1 MGISRGA
8 SYNPI
13 ANLVPLKGNFFGNLG
28 TIDPDKAIT
37 GKLKENLNT
46 DPTKKHVTQILS
58 YPESVSS
65 DPMQGHFIIFEIL
78 TQKKAEMSGQKLYN
92 DIKTVVKNAAGAAVE
107 AVADAVGLAGS
118 AAASSSHT
126 PTSAVDKNKPNSIQI
141 ANQATTRLST
151 VIALYMPPSVSVEYK
166 MNYNEHEIGA
176 VAGATNSAIQ
186 AFSNQ
191 EAGIVAWKGL
201 KAMGAGLLKTAVDNI
216 PSVQGISE
224 VLQIHAGS
232 IITPRMELMF
242 EGLSRRNFSYNF
254 TFLPKSVKEAK
265 TVEEIVKLFKFHS
278 ASDYGGALSGMAGT
292 VMSHL
297 GGADGVRTM
306 TIPDLFDI
314 KYMYM
319 GGDNTHL
326 NKIKTCV
333 LSNISVEYGAERYTA
348 YDGGRPQTTK
358 LALSFTELELI
369 TKTYIA
375 DGY

>member
-1 MGISRGA
+1 M
-8 SYNPI
+8 
-13 ANLVPLKGNFFGNLG
+13 FGNYVHVNGNLPSS
-28 TIDPDKAIT
+28 TNSQAEAIT
-37 GKLKENLNT
+37 GKLRETLNRDAT
-46 DPTKKHVTQILS
+46 RKHVTQILS

-78 TQKKAEMSGQKLYN
+78 TQNKAEMTGRQLYN
-92 DIKTVVKNAAGAAVE
+92 NIVNVVEQTGEELSRGLDGARQLAAQQRTQSS
-107 AVADAVGLAGS
+107 AGG
-118 AAASSSHT
+118 T
-126 PTSAVDKNKPNSIQI
+126 NKPNSIQI

-166 MNYNEHEIGA
+166 MKYGDTEIGA
-176 VAGATNSAIQ
+176 IAEGANSAIQ
-186 AFSNQ
+186 AFSD
-191 EAGIVAWKGL
+191 EGGGLDGMTAGAKSGL
-201 KAMGAGLLKTAVDNI
+201 KSAVANEAAALRAKAAPAGTQALLEIKSGAI
-216 PSVQGISE
+216 M
-224 VLQIHAGS
+224 
-232 IITPRMELMF
+232 TPRMELMF

-254 TFLPKSVKEAK
+254 TFLPKSVKEAE

-278 ASDYGGALSGMAGT
+278 ASDYGGGPSIGGIG
-292 VMSHL
+292 L
-297 GGADGVRTM
+297 GGPDGVRTM
-306 TIPDLFDI
+306 TIPDIFDI
-314 KYMYM
+314 KYMHM
-319 GGDNTHL
+319 GSDNTHL

>member
-1 MGISRGA
+1 MADR
-8 SYNPI
+8 
-13 ANLVPLKGNFFGNLG
+13 NLVPIRSVDIKSAV
-28 TIDPDKAIT
+28 AIT
-37 GKLKENLNT
+37 GKLEETLNK
-46 DPTKKHVTQILS
+46 PGKRKHVTQILS

-65 DPMQGHFIIFEIL
+65 DPMQGHYIIFEIL
-78 TQKKAEMSGQKLYN
+78 TQNRAQMTGQKLYN
-92 DIKTVVKNAAGAAVE
+92 DIKTIVKNAAGAAVE
-107 AVADAVGLAGS
+107 AVADGLAGS

-126 PTSAVDKNKPNSIQI
+126 PTSAVDKNKPNSIQV
-141 ANQATTRLST
+141 AHQATTRLST

-166 MNYNEHEIGA
+166 MKYNEHEIGA
-176 VAGATNSAIQ
+176 VAEGANAMISALSGGDGRG
-186 AFSNQ
+186 A
-191 EAGIVAWKGL
+191 
-201 KAMGAGLLKTAVDNI
+201 AMSGAKTAAALAASIGKTFADGVA
-216 PSVQGISE
+216 QGTSDI
-224 VLQIHAGS
+224 LQIHAGS

-278 ASDYGGALSGMAGT
+278 ASDYGGALSGIM
-292 VMSHL
+292 

-314 KYMYM
+314 KYMHM
-319 GGDNTHL
+319 GSDNTHL

-333 LSNISVEYGAERYTA
+333 LSSISVDYGAERYTA

>member
-1 MGISRGA
+1 
-8 SYNPI
+8 
-13 ANLVPLKGNFFGNLG
+13 
-28 TIDPDKAIT
+28 
-37 GKLKENLNT
+37 
-46 DPTKKHVTQILS
+46 
-58 YPESVSS
+58 
-65 DPMQGHFIIFEIL
+65 
-78 TQKKAEMSGQKLYN
+78 
-92 DIKTVVKNAAGAAVE
+92 
-107 AVADAVGLAGS
+107 
-118 AAASSSHT
+118 
-126 PTSAVDKNKPNSIQI
+126 DKNKPNSIQI
-141 ANQATTRLST
+141 ANQATTKLST

-191 EAGIVAWKGL
+191 EAGMVAWKGL

-224 VLQIHAGS
+224 VFQIHAGA

-254 TFLPKSVKEAK
+254 IFLPKSVKEAE

-278 ASDYGGALSGMAGT
+278 ASDYGGGLSIGGIG
-292 VMSHL
+292 L
-297 GGADGVRTM
+297 GGPDGVRTM

-314 KYMYM
+314 KYMHM
-319 GGDNTHL
+319 GSDNTHL

-333 LSNISVEYGAERYTA
+333 LSSISVDYGAERYTA
-348 YDGGRPQTTK
+348 YDEGRPQTTK

>member
-1 MGISRGA
+1 MFGD
-8 SYNPI
+8 
-13 ANLVPLKGNFFGNLG
+13 LVPFKGNLPSNSQAE
-28 TIDPDKAIT
+28 AIT
-37 GKLKENLNT
+37 GSRTETPNGPET
-46 DPTKKHVTQILS
+46 GKHVTQILS

-65 DPMQGHFIIFEIL
+65 DPMQGHYIIFEIL
-78 TQKKAEMSGQKLYN
+78 TQNAAEMSGQKLYS
-92 DIKTVVKNAAGAAVE
+92 DIKKHATSIATSAVE
-107 AVADAVGLAGS
+107 AVA
-118 AAASSSHT
+118 AAAPTIAGGGVRASQSHT
-126 PTSAVDKNKPNSIQI
+126 PPSAVDKNKPNSIQV
-141 ANQATTRLST
+141 AHQATTRLST

-166 MNYNEHEIGA
+166 MKYNEHEIGA
-176 VAGATNSAIQ
+176 VAEGANAMIS
-186 AFSNQ
+186 AFSGGNWGD
-191 EAGIVAWKGL
+191 AGMSAAKTLGS
-201 KAMGAGLLKTAVDNI
+201 MGASIGKAIVDNV
-216 PSVQGISE
+216 PGMQGTSDI
-224 VLQIHAGS
+224 LQIHAGS
-232 IITPRMELMF
+232 IMTPRMELMF

-254 TFLPKSVKEAK
+254 VFLPKSVKEAE

-278 ASDYGGALSGMAGT
+278 ASDYGGALSGIM
-292 VMSHL
+292 

-319 GGDNTHL
+319 GGNNTHL

-333 LSNISVEYGAERYTA
+333 LSSISVDYGAERYTA

>member
-1 MGISRGA
+1 MFGN
-8 SYNPI
+8 Y
-13 ANLVPLKGNFFGNLG
+13 VPLHGNVPSS
-28 TIDPDKAIT
+28 TRAEAIT
-37 GKLKENLNT
+37 GKLEETLNERRT
-46 DPTKKHVTQILS
+46 GNYVTQILS

-65 DPMQGHFIIFEIL
+65 DPMQGHYIIFEIL
-78 TQKKAEMSGQKLYN
+78 TQNEAEMSGQKLYN
-92 DIKTVVKNAAGAAVE
+92 DIKTIVKNAAGAAVE
-107 AVADAVGLAGS
+107 AVADGLAGA

-126 PTSAVDKNKPNSIQI
+126 PTSAVDKNKPNSIQV
-141 ANQATTRLST
+141 AHQATTRLST

-166 MNYNEHEIGA
+166 MKYNEHEIGA
-176 VAGATNSAIQ
+176 VAEGANAMIS
-186 AFSNQ
+186 AFSGGDWGG
-191 EAGIVAWKGL
+191 AGMDAAKTLGS
-201 KAMGAGLLKTAVDNI
+201 MGANIGKAVVDNM
-216 PSVQGISE
+216 PGMQGTSDI
-224 VLQIHAGS
+224 LQIHAGS
-232 IITPRMELMF
+232 IMTPRMELMF

-254 TFLPKSVKEAK
+254 TFLPKSVKEAE

-278 ASDYGGALSGMAGT
+278 ASDYGGALSGIM
-292 VMSHL
+292 

-333 LSNISVEYGAERYTA
+333 LSNISVDYGAERYTA

>member
-1 MGISRGA
+1 MLD
-8 SYNPI
+8 
-13 ANLVPLKGNFFGNLG
+13 NLVPLKGNFFGNLG

-65 DPMQGHFIIFEIL
+65 DPMQGHYIIFEIL
-78 TQKKAEMSGQKLYN
+78 TQNKAEMSGKQMLK
-92 DIKTVVKNAAGAAVE
+92 DITTVATRLGKQVAEQAKNMVMPDQNIGTAANRHMDSGIE
-107 AVADAVGLAGS
+107 FGGDVGETAN
-118 AAASSSHT
+118 A
-126 PTSAVDKNKPNSIQI
+126 PVDKNKPNSIQI
-141 ANQATTRLST
+141 ANQATTKLST

-176 VAGATNSAIQ
+176 AAEGANAMINALSGGDWEGVGMSA
-186 AFSNQ
+186 AKTLGS
-191 EAGIVAWKGL
+191 
-201 KAMGAGLLKTAVDNI
+201 MGASIGKTFVDNM
-216 PSVQGISE
+216 PGMQGTSDI
-224 VLQIHAGS
+224 LQIRAGS
-232 IITPRMELMF
+232 IMTPRMELMF

-254 TFLPKSVKEAK
+254 TFLPKSVKEAE
-265 TVEEIVKLFKFHS
+265 TVEEIVKLFKFHA
-278 ASDYGGALSGMAGT
+278 ASDYGGVLSDIM
-292 VMSHL
+292 

-319 GGDNTHL
+319 GSDNTHL